1 MADKDTR
8 RGVAPGRASRVS
20 IVAMSVKVLWT
31 HAVSG
36 DAARQLTPPHG
47 VELVIETDR
56 ARALEMKDWAHVLVD
71 GGPPE
76 ELLDGAALQQVIVP
90 YAGLGGRLRGYLL
103 KRPHLKVQNSHFN
116 DGMVA
121 QHAVS
126 LVLAVASRI
135 PATDSALRRGDWG
148 PAEKD
153 TDGLGVYLR
162 GKDCLLL
169 GYGSIARAAA
179 PALAGLGLSLTAYR
193 RHPEHEGAVPQVGPE
208 DLLGALAAADVVLCS
223 LPLTEETR
231 GMIGEHELG
240 AMKETAILVNVG
252 RGAVVD
258 EAALYAA
265 LANGR
270 IFGAGLDVWYV
281 YPPDDDGRQQTLP
294 ASRPFWDLDNVVMT
308 PHSANDMMGWRTES
322 AKDVMT
328 TLAALVAG
336 EQRNPVDP
344 QRGY

>member
-1 MADKDTR
+1 M
-8 RGVAPGRASRVS
+8 
-20 IVAMSVKVLWT
+20 KVLWT

-36 DAARQLTPPHG
+36 DAARQLTPPPG

-56 ARALEMKDWAHVLVD
+56 ARALEMKDWPQVLVD

-90 YAGLGGRLRGYLL
+90 YAGLGGRLRSYLL

-179 PALAGLGLSLTAYR
+179 PALAAQAPQQVEKNVDAPAFDDMLKMAFNRVNDLQKTTSDLQSGYERG
-193 RHPEHEGAVPQVGPE
+193 VPGI
-208 DLLGALAAADVVLCS
+208 D
-223 LPLTEETR
+223 LTEV
-231 GMIGEHELG
+231 MIASQKSSVAFQ
-240 AMKETAILVNVG
+240 AMTQVRNKMI
-252 RGAVVD
+252 
-258 EAALYAA
+258 
-265 LANGR
+265 
-270 IFGAGLDVWYV
+270 
-281 YPPDDDGRQQTLP
+281 
-294 ASRPFWDLDNVVMT
+294 
-308 PHSANDMMGWRTES
+308 SAYEDIMKM
-322 AKDVMT
+322 
-328 TLAALVAG
+328 
-336 EQRNPVDP
+336 PI
-344 QRGY
+344 